1 MRPVLLMNFVG
12 ATQVSMHGW
21 RGDVGEL
28 AGKFA
33 QVRVS
38 ARAVIAGKF
47 LRSFY
52 VASATYYVRVVAT
65 VTGPGRGR
73 GERKQSGM
81 GIS

>member
-52 VASATYYVRVVAT
+52 VARAT
-65 VTGPGRGR
+65 
-73 GERKQSGM
+73 
-81 GIS
+81 